1 MKARIFIL
9 MTTLCFCTIGCSSI
23 GGLIAFDQADSNGK
37 GFEVRH
43 QLPSQFT
50 QDDSTSFEVF
60 NLSPYV
66 LHLEFDEIASNSN
79 QTPVR
84 GDGGASL
91 NAYAACLTLK
101 VMF

>member
-1 MKARIFIL
+1 

-23 GGLIAFDQADSNGK
+23 GGLIAFDQANPGVS
-37 GFEVRH
+37 GFEMRH
-43 QLPSQFT
+43 QLSSQFT
-50 QDDSTSFEVF
+50 QDDSTSFEVY
-60 NLSPYV
+60 NHTPYV
-66 LHLEFDEIASNSN
+66 LHLEFDEIESNSN
-79 QTPVR
+79 GAPIR